1 MRITAWTTGLSRST
15 RAARRWLLLGV
26 VGATAALQPA
36 AAQEPAGLMANAKGY
51 TAVKV
56 SGEPQEGL
64 GAMTALS
71 NRVFKPA
78 GAGPGPLPAVVLVH
92 TCGGVLNTHIRQ
104 HAQELLAAGYVV
116 LVQDSHGPR
125 NFVTCREKA
134 IPFAVGVMD
143 AYAGL
148 ASLAA
153 LPLVDKQRIYL
164 AGYSYGGF
172 AAAMASSPQSA
183 ATFASPL
190 RFRAA
195 VAHYANCTRPSGA
208 QVVLRD
214 IDKPL
219 LMLMGE
225 RDTEALPA
233 ACFPLLEQL
242 KAGGAPVEW
251 HVYPGATHGW
261 DKQGETAN
269 GYVYREETALD
280 ATRRM
285 LAFFDAHK

>member
-1 MRITAWTTGLSRST
+1 MTLWTTGLGLIL
-15 RAARRWLLLGV
+15 ALGV
-26 VGATAALQPA
+26 LQPA

-71 NRVFKPA
+71 NKVFKPA
-78 GAGPGPLPAVVLVH
+78 GAGPFPAVVLVH
-92 TCGGVLNTHIRQ
+92 TCGGVLNAHIRQ

-172 AAAMASSPQSA
+172 VAAMASSPQSA
-183 ATFASPL
+183 STFAAPL

-208 QVVLRD
+208 QVLLRD
-214 IDKPL
+214 IDRPL

-233 ACFPLLEQL
+233 TCFPLLEQL
-242 KAGGAPVEW
+242 KAGGAPVDW
-251 HVYPGATHGW
+251 FVYPGATHGW

-285 LAFFDAHK
+285 LAFFDTHK

>member
-1 MRITAWTTGLSRST
+1 MRITRWTTGLGLIL
-15 RAARRWLLLGV
+15 ALGV
-26 VGATAALQPA
+26 LQPA
-36 AAQEPAGLMANAKGY
+36 AAQDAPAGLMANAKGY

-71 NRVFKPA
+71 NKVFKPA
-78 GAGPGPLPAVVLVH
+78 GAGPFPAVVLVH
-92 TCGGVLNTHIRQ
+92 TCGGVQNAHIRQ

-148 ASLAA
+148 SSLAA
-153 LPLVDKQRIYL
+153 LPVVDKQRIYL

-183 ATFASPL
+183 STFASPL

-208 QVVLRD
+208 QVLLRD
-214 IDKPL
+214 TDRPL

-225 RDTEALPA
+225 RDSEALPA
-233 ACFPLLEQL
+233 TCFPLLEQL

-261 DKQGETAN
+261 DKQGEGVN
-269 GYVYREETALD
+269 GYVYKEETALD

>member
-1 MRITAWTTGLSRST
+1 MRVTLWTTGLGLIL
-15 RAARRWLLLGV
+15 ALGV
-26 VGATAALQPA
+26 LQPA

-56 SGEPQEGL
+56 GGEPQEGL

-71 NRVFKPA
+71 NKVFKPA
-78 GAGPGPLPAVVLVH
+78 GAGPFPAVVLVH
-92 TCGGVLNTHIRQ
+92 TCGGVLNAHIRQ

-172 AAAMASSPQSA
+172 VAAMASSPQSA
-183 ATFASPL
+183 STFAAPL

-208 QVVLRD
+208 QVLLRD
-214 IDKPL
+214 IDRPL

-233 ACFPLLEQL
+233 TCFPLLEQL
-242 KAGGAPVEW
+242 KAGGAPVDW
-251 HVYPGATHGW
+251 FVYAGATHGW

-285 LAFFDAHK
+285 LAFFDTHK